1 MKFSLIISTR
11 GRTDELERLLQSLKR
26 QTRQDFEIIL
36 SDQNPDD
43 RTAAL
48 LEDPDWRGRATRLK
62 SSRGASRGRNAG
74 LDRARGEI
82 LCFPDDD
89 CAYPP
94 ALLEKL
100 AAFFSGHSEYGF
112 LCGRSVTDEGE
123 DAAARHARHASPIR
137 RESIHGQCIEF
148 AFFIRRAALG
158 SLRFDENMGVGAA
171 TPWHSDEGPDLALR
185 LMENGAA
192 GYYDP
197 QYAVWHPRPVSHY
210 DEKAIDRSYRYACGT
225 GYFLRKHHYPTG
237 HVAWL
242 LAKAFAGWGLG
253 CVTFNGG
260 GARFYWARL
269 RGTWRGW
276 SYRGRAAMAGDP

>member
-1 MKFSLIISTR
+1 MPFSLIITTR
-11 GRTDELERLLQSLKR
+11 GRTSELERVLQSLQA
-26 QTRQDFEIIL
+26 QTRQDFEIII

-43 RTAAL
+43 RVDAL
-48 LEDPDWRGRATRLK
+48 LKNAGGDGRLRLVK
-62 SSRGASRGRNAG
+62 SSPGASRGRNAG
-74 LDRARGEI
+74 LDRATGEI

-89 CAYPP
+89 CTYPP
-94 ALLEKL
+94 MLLEKL
-100 AAFFSGHSEYGF
+100 AAFFARHPEYGF

-123 DAAARHARHASPIR
+123 DAAARHARSASPVH

-148 AFFIRRAALG
+148 AFFIRRSSLG
-158 SLRFDENMGVGAA
+158 SLRFDENMGVGAT

-185 LMENGAA
+185 LMENGVA

-197 QYAVWHPRPVSHY
+197 QVAVWHPRPVSRY

-225 GYFLRKHHYPTG
+225 GYFLRKHHYPAS

-242 LAKAFAGWGLG
+242 LAKALAGAVLG
-253 CVTFNGG
+253 GVTGNGG
-260 GARFYWARL
+260 KARFYGARL

-276 SYRGRAAMAGDP
+276 RQP